1 MQGIGRERPAGE
13 IAPIGTYGATF
24 SGSPCSVPLH
34 PAGSAHGRLSQGS
47 YIPFLYGQGLEK
59 WIRLPEARAM
69 GALWAGPTGLLD

>member
-59 WIRLPEARAM
+59 WIRLPPRV
-69 GALWAGPTGLLD
+69 GKVCPLLRLVRTVM